1 MRTSHQK
8 IHKLIAQTKSTI
20 TDEELFTSKAYRG
33 YLEDIAEVVSKR
45 YKRPIKVV
53 VEYDPKNQELAM
65 TDNQTIIINAGNDI
79 TMSLGN
85 RTVKSN
91 QIIGMLGHELGHVN
105 FTNFYLAEVFISS
118 LKNGMFYPNKPKPE
132 TSEEEAALFEI
143 EEIFKSKDQIAEGVI
158 IFVLQSLN
166 NILEDA
172 FVEAKMACEFPGK
185 LKKCII
191 MQRALL
197 IDNTPSIIE
206 QIDKKYDNLAI
217 IINLILSYATASK
230 INNDGGYKG
239 EFLDKLKECITYID
253 TAICCDDIKIR
264 FKSSLQLLLKIWKY
278 VKEAID
284 KEKKNQDKKSKQ
296 NSKATKNKK
305 KQSGVEKALNK
316 QIKGNTTT
324 PNGKTMPVNNPNSQK
339 QSGDSTSMMQDI
351 RDEIQKAVEEELG
364 RLPLENTPISNK
376 DGSGKIDKNNNYT
389 GNGYDSSASDI
400 ERVLNKVATEKVY
413 STEEE
418 KLAVEMKDEVS
429 QICYGD
435 IHRGIDIVINRIN
448 PIPEVLKNEY
458 VKVAAPLVYLSKK
471 LQKGIQNVIKD
482 RKLGGKL
489 TGLYMGK
496 RIESRSFSKN
506 DGKYFYKRILPDEE
520 LDIAVSVLV
529 DESGSMSSCDRITVA
544 RATSLILYDFCQ
556 KLKIPISI
564 VGHNVRY
571 GIVNL
576 YSYADYDSIDG
587 NDKYRIMDM
596 TSRGCNRDGAALRYV
611 AEQLI
616 KRSEKV
622 KLLIIISD
630 GQPSDTGYGG
640 LEAEEDLRQ
649 IKSEYTK
656 KGITLFAAAIGE
668 DKDTIERIYKDGFLD
683 ITDLTKLP
691 ANLIKL
697 ITRYIK

>member
-1 MRTSHQK
+1 MRTSHRK

-20 TDEELFTSKAYRG
+20 TDEELFTSEAYRG

-53 VEYDPKNQELAM
+53 VEYDTKNQELAM

-105 FTNFYLAEVFISS
+105 FTNFYLSEVFISK
-118 LKNGMFYPNKPKPE
+118 LKKGMFYPGKPKPE
-132 TSEEEAALFEI
+132 NSEEEAALFEI
-143 EEIFKSKDQIAEGVI
+143 EEIFKSKDQIAEDVI
-158 IFVLQSLN
+158 IYVLQSLN

-172 FVEAKMACEFPGK
+172 YVEAKMACEFPGK

-239 EFLDKLKECITYID
+239 KFLDKLKECITYID
-253 TAICCDDIKIR
+253 TAICCEDIRVR

-278 VKEAID
+278 VKETID
-284 KEKKNQDKKSKQ
+284 KEKKNQDKKSNQ
-296 NSKATKNKK
+296 NSKNSKNKK
-305 KQSGVEKALNK
+305 KPAGIEKAFNK
-316 QIKGNTTT
+316 QIKGNTSI
-324 PNGKTMPVNNPNSQK
+324 PNGKTMPVNNQNSQK
-339 QSGDSTSMMQDI
+339 QSGDTTSMMQDM

-376 DGSGKIDKNNNYT
+376 DGSRKIDKNNNYA

-400 ERVLNKVATEKVY
+400 ERILNKVTTEKVY

-418 KLAVEMKDEVS
+418 KLAIEMKNEIS

-435 IHRGIDIVINRIN
+435 IHRGVDMVINRIN
-448 PIPEVLKNEY
+448 PIPEVLKDEY
-458 VKVAAPLVYLSKK
+458 AKVAGPLIYLSKK

-489 TGLYMGK
+489 TGLYIGK
-496 RIESRSFSKN
+496 RIEPRSFSKN
-506 DGKYFYKRILPDEE
+506 DGKIFYKRILPDEE
-520 LDIAVSVLV
+520 IDIAVSVLI
-529 DESGSMSSCDRITVA
+529 DESGSMSSCDRITIA

-571 GIVNL
+571 DIVNL

-630 GQPSDTGYGG
+630 GQPSDTGYCG

-649 IKSEYTK
+649 IKAEYTK